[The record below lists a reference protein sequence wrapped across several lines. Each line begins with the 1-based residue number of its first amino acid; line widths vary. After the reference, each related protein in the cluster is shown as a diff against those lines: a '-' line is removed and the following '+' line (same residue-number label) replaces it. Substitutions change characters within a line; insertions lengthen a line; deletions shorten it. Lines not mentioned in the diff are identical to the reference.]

1 MLVTT
6 TALEECS
13 EAREPESWTVWAA
26 KQDVKKCQNP
36 SGKSNA
42 EHAHCIA
49 AFASHN
55 NVKPATAVALVKR
68 QGVA

>member
-1 MLVTT
+1 MMLVMT
-6 TALEECS
+6 TALEECC
-13 EAREPESWTVWAA
+13 EAREPESCTVWAA

-36 SGKSNA
+36 SRKSNA

-55 NVKPATAVALVKR
+55 KVKPATTTQLLHW
-68 QGVA
+68 